1 MGTHWREEKICE
13 RGSLSERELI
23 GERRVVRQGSLL
35 EKERGELIGERE
47 GGAYWRKRGGS
58 LLERG
63 GIFREREREEI
74 VGGGL
79 SESGAYLK
87 IYCTLICKLRFI
99 SL

>member
-47 GGAYWRKRGGS
+47 GGVCWRGVAF
-58 LLERG
+58 LE
-63 GIFREREREEI
+63 RERERR
-74 VGGGL
+74 L
-79 SESGAYLK
+79 SEGDCQRAG
-87 IYCTLICKLRFI
+87 LI
-99 SL
+99 